1 MNNLKYDNRY
11 IKFLKKLDKIDAKKK
26 YLKNLDFVLSIL
38 QDNDCEHMLKQY
50 NQQPYRFH
58 KLIGKVFGYN
68 NVYSISLADDLRLLF
83 TYVENDILLI
93 AIGSHNTLYS

>member
-1 MNNLKYDNRY
+1 M
-11 IKFLKKLDKIDAKKK
+11 LKK
-26 YLKNLDFVLSIL
+26 YN
-38 QDNDCEHMLKQY
+38 KQ
-50 NQQPYRFH
+50 PDRFH
-58 KLIGKVFGYN
+58 KLRCTIHEYN